1 MANPPRKEPRRGDGS
16 KVPQSLKEK
25 IEQRLTSRELYEQ
38 LPRALKLVWEA
49 DRRNAVLLGVLTL
62 VQAALPASMAY
73 IGKLIIDAVVVSSTQ
88 GADKDLV
95 WKYVSW
101 ELGLA
106 LVALLVSRLMAL
118 SRELL
123 RVALGNLLN
132 ERILEKALTL
142 ELRHYE
148 DSETYDLMQNARR
161 EASSRPLALAMDAV
175 TVVRQLLVLTTFAV
189 LLWNVAWWSA
199 LVLVAA
205 AIPSFLAETRLSGE
219 RFRLYSWRAP
229 ESRKLTYL
237 EWLLTRDASVK
248 EVKLFGLG
256 PLFLGRYRALFA
268 KFLAEDRAL
277 ARKRLVLGTLLG
289 AVSLAAFYVCYLWVA
304 GRASN
309 KEISV
314 GDLVL
319 YLGVFRQGQA
329 AFEAVLAAV
338 AGMYEDA
345 LFLSNLQRFFDLPTT
360 AELPRTLPAK
370 TLPPGPHTLEL
381 HDVSFKYA
389 GKDEYALRNVTLRL
403 EPGEK
408 LALVGEN
415 GAGKSTLIKLM
426 LRLYEPT
433 EGAIT
438 YGGVD
443 LRDFDVVDLRA
454 RMGAVFQDFV
464 RYQFTAGENVG
475 LGKTAKLEDRP
486 AVEVAAAAGGADEVI
501 AKLPQQYDTML
512 GGWFER
518 GQELSGGQWQKLAIS
533 RAFMREA
540 EVLILDEPTAAIDAE
555 AEVALF
561 ERFRALAKDR
571 TAIII
576 SHRFSTVRM
585 ADRIAVLEG
594 GRLVELGSHEA
605 LLAQAGRYA
614 RLFTLQAQGYR

>member
-1 MANPPRKEPRRGDGS
+1 MAERPERK
-16 KVPQSLKEK
+16 
-25 IEQRLTSRELYEQ
+25 LTTRELLQQ
-38 LPRALKLVWEA
+38 LPRALALVWEA
-49 DRRNAVLLGVLTL
+49 SRTNALLLGALTL
-62 VQAALPASMAY
+62 VQAALPAAMAWV
-73 IGKLIIDAVVVSSTQ
+73 GKLIIDAVVKASTHPSDEAQ
-88 GADKDLV
+88 ALV
-95 WKYVSW
+95 WRYVSW

-106 LVALLVSRLMAL
+106 LVALLVGRLSGL

-123 RVALGNLLN
+123 RVSLGNLLN
-132 ERILEKALTL
+132 ERILEKSLTL

-148 DSETYDLMQNARR
+148 DSETYDIMQNARR

-175 TVVRQLLVLTTFAV
+175 TVVRQLLTLSTFAV
-189 LLWNVAWWSA
+189 LLWNVAWWSGI
-199 LVLVAA
+199 VLVVA
-205 AIPSFLAETRLSGE
+205 AIPSFIAETKMSGE

-229 ESRKLTYL
+229 EGRKLNYL
-237 EWLLTRDASVK
+237 EWILTRDSTVK

-256 PLFLGRYRALFA
+256 PLILGRYRALFA
-268 KFLAEDRAL
+268 KFLAEDRKL
-277 ARKRLVLGTLLG
+277 AVKRLVLGTLLG

-304 GRASN
+304 GRASSGV
-309 KEISV
+309 ITV

-329 AFEAVLAAV
+329 AFEAVLTAV
-338 AGMYEDA
+338 AGSYEDA

-360 AELPRTLPAK
+360 AEAPRIVPAK
-370 TLPPGPHTLEL
+370 TLGPGPHALEL
-381 HDVSFKYA
+381 DHVSFKYQHRN
-389 GKDEYALRNVTLRL
+389 DWALRDVTLRL

-415 GAGKSTLIKLM
+415 GAGKSTLIKLL

-433 EGAIT
+433 EGSIR

-443 LRDFDVVDLRA
+443 LRDLDASDLRG
-454 RMGAVFQDFV
+454 RVGAVFQDFV
-464 RYQFTAGENVG
+464 RYQFSAAENIG
-475 LGKTAKLEDRP
+475 LGQPSRVEDRP
-486 AVEVAAAAGGADEVI
+486 AIELAADAGGARQVI
-501 AKLPQQYDTML
+501 DALPKQFDTML
-512 GGWFER
+512 GGWFEK
-518 GQELSGGQWQKLAIS
+518 GHELSGGQWQKLAIS
-533 RAFMREA
+533 RAFMRDA
-540 EVLILDEPTAAIDAE
+540 DVLILDEPTAAIDAE

-594 GRLVELGSHEA
+594 GKLTELGSHQE
-605 LLAQAGRYA
+605 LLDKGGRYA

>member
-1 MANPPRKEPRRGDGS
+1 MAPPAPAAPLSLRK
-16 KVPQSLKEK
+16 KL
-25 IEQRLTSRELYEQ
+25 EQRLTSRELYEQ

-49 DRRNAVLLGVLTL
+49 DRRNAVLLAALTL

-73 IGKLIIDAVVVSSTQ
+73 VGKLIIDAVVASSTQ
-88 GADKDLV
+88 GADRALV
-95 WKYVSW
+95 WRYVGW

-106 LVALLVSRLMAL
+106 LVALLVSRLLAL

-123 RVALGNLLN
+123 RVSLGNLLN

-175 TVVRQLLVLTTFAV
+175 TVVRQLLVLSTFAV

-199 LVLVAA
+199 LVLVVA
-205 AIPSFLAETRLSGE
+205 AIPSFLAETRMSGE

-256 PLFLGRYRALFA
+256 PLFLARYRALFA

-277 ARKRLVLGTLLG
+277 ARKRLFLGTLLG
-289 AVSLAAFYVCYLWVA
+289 AFSLAAFYACYVWVA
-304 GRASN
+304 SRASN
-309 KEISV
+309 SEISV

-329 AFEAVLAAV
+329 AFEAVLGAV

-345 LFLSNLQRFFDLPTT
+345 LFLSNLQRFFELPTSS
-360 AELPRTLPAK
+360 ELPRTLPAK
-370 TLPPGPHTLEL
+370 TVPPGPHTLEL
-381 HDVSFKYA
+381 DGVSFRYPGKAEWALKDVSLK
-389 GKDEYALRNVTLRL
+389 L

-415 GAGKSTLIKLM
+415 GAGKSTLIKLL

-433 EGAIT
+433 EGSIR

-443 LRDFDVVDLRA
+443 LRDFDVVDLRS

-475 LGKTAKLEDRP
+475 LGKPARLDDR
-486 AVEVAAAAGGADEVI
+486 AAIEVAAAAGGADEVI
-501 AKLPQQYDTML
+501 SKLPDTYDTML

-555 AEVALF
+555 GEVALF
-561 ERFRALAKDR
+561 NRFRALARDR

-594 GRLVELGSHEA
+594 GKLVELGSHDA
-605 LLAQAGRYA
+605 LLAQQGRYA
-614 RLFTLQAQGYR
+614 RLFTLQAAGYR